1 MNTVKGSIVKAL
13 AGRDKGKFFVVV
25 DVESRYAYLADGK
38 RRRVERPKK
47 KKLIH
52 IAPTNTIIEGSLKTN
67 PQIRKI
73 LRDFNNGG

>member
-13 AGRDKGKFFVVV
+13 VGRDKGKFFVAV
-25 DVESRYAYLADGK
+25 DVDSTYAYLADGK

-52 IAPTNTIIEGSLKTN
+52 ISATNTIIEGSFETN
-67 PQIRKI
+67 PQIKKI
-73 LRDFNNGG
+73 LNKFNNGG